1 MPWFDLNPSI
11 ARSEFGC
18 FRVDLFGV
26 DGTSMSAPGAEFVA
40 GVLGSDEHLGSPVSA
55 RVRWLFL
62 VPARSSVLV
71 LFSRSFCL
79 I

>member
-1 MPWFDLNPSI
+1 
-11 ARSEFGC
+11 
-18 FRVDLFGV
+18 V